1 MDGHR
6 EQGWPTSLDRL
17 AKEIA
22 ESFARHQSRGL
33 VDDTMGMAD
42 VVIHG
47 RVNLL
52 AVADEVL
59 AASIAQLKPARKS
72 WGGWF
77 ISRTE
82 SRRRGR
88 RHERE
93 CQNLAEKLMSGSSA
107 LDAAITRLRIRK
119 VGP

>member
-1 MDGHR
+1 M
-6 EQGWPTSLDRL
+6 SLDRL
-17 AKEIA
+17 ARDIA

-33 VDDTMGMAD
+33 VDDAMGMAN

-77 ISRTE
+77 ISRAE
-82 SRRRGR
+82 ARRRVR

-93 CQNLAEKLMSGSSA
+93 RQKLAERLESGSSA
-107 LDAAITRLRIRK
+107 VDAAITRLRIREA
-119 VGP
+119 GS